1 MLTSS
6 KEDLL
11 LWFLREHSTD
21 TDQNLLT
28 TASLGGSTVGSA
40 TLTNCAVETME
51 PCR

>member
-1 MLTSS
+1 MYTPHPNKMLTSS

-28 TASLGGSTVGSA
+28 TASLGGST
-40 TLTNCAVETME
+40 T
-51 PCR
+51 